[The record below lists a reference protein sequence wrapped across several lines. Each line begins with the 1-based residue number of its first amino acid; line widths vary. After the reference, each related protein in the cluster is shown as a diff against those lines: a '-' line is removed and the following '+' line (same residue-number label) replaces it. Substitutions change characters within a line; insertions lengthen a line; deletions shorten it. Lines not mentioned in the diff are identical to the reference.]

1 MSEGVVIAILSVL
14 STALGAGWISTY
26 IEKKSI
32 RKQLDAEGD
41 QARIGNLQSVCDMQE
56 AEITRLSTRL
66 NEADERYTKLEK
78 QYYEVLDRQHKLIER
93 VTALESKL
101 SAYESNT

>member
-1 MSEGVVIAILSVL
+1 MSEAIVIAILSVL

-26 IEKKSI
+26 IEKRSI

-56 AEITRLSTRL
+56 TEIVRLRSRL
-66 NEADERYTKLEK
+66 DDADERYGKLEK
-78 QYYEVLDRQHKLIER
+78 QYYEVLERQQKLIER
-93 VTALESKL
+93 VSTLEAKL
-101 SAYESNT
+101 SSYESNT

>member
-1 MSEGVVIAILSVL
+1 MSEGIVIAILSVL

-56 AEITRLSTRL
+56 TEIVRLRSRL
-66 NEADERYTKLEK
+66 DNADERYAKLET
-78 QYYEVLDRQHKLIER
+78 QYYEVLERQQKLIER
-93 VTALESKL
+93 VSTLEAKL